1 MPEQRTKKYVEVIA
15 DFSPEGILTPQTVIW
30 DTGQRFDITCIS
42 EVLPRK
48 YEPWQIEYYVE
59 SATPWPECCR
69 LFKKHAAYCAKHGDV
84 GFDEWLEEI
93 NNDPAQNDEDDDFDY
108 SMYDKYNP
116 PKVNYSCGEAMD
128 RELDFNGDPV
138 PVDC

>member
-48 YEPWQIEYYVE
+48 FQTIACYKTVP
-59 SATPWPECCR
+59 TPYQLHRR
-69 LFKKHAAYCAKHGDV
+69 LWY
-84 GFDEWLEEI
+84 
-93 NNDPAQNDEDDDFDY
+93 
-108 SMYDKYNP
+108 
-116 PKVNYSCGEAMD
+116 
-128 RELDFNGDPV
+128 R
-138 PVDC
+138 